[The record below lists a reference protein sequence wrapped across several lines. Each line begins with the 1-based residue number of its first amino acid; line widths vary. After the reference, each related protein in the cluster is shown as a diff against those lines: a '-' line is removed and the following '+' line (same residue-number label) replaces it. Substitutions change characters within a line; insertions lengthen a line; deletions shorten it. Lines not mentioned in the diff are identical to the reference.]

1 MTHSRIKKRIS
12 NVEQGMSNIEGRNSI
27 EFYGFKRQSVA
38 IPPFYIHV
46 EDHDFS
52 VILYSAVHCSAVL
65 RFAVR
70 PRGVSYEVSG
80 VGRKGER
87 SDNQELD
94 PLEKTLGHK
103 VAEHQ
108 LYRKVDKKS
117 ALFKNPSF
125 SVPL

>member
-1 MTHSRIKKRIS
+1 
-12 NVEQGMSNIEGRNSI
+12 MSNIEGRNSI

-38 IPPFYIHV
+38 IPHFYILR
-46 EDHDFS
+46 FT
-52 VILYSAVHCSAVL
+52 VL
-65 RFAVR
+65 RFCGSAVR
-70 PRGVSYEVSG
+70 CSAMRSFIRG
-80 VGRKGER
+80 VGRKGKR

-103 VAEHQ
+103 VAEHRRHRQ
-108 LYRKVDKKS
+108 VDKKS

>member
-1 MTHSRIKKRIS
+1 ML
-12 NVEQGMSNIEGRNSI
+12 
-27 EFYGFKRQSVA
+27 GFGFQ
-38 IPPFYIHV
+38 
-46 EDHDFS
+46 
-52 VILYSAVHCSAVL
+52 
-65 RFAVR
+65 
-70 PRGVSYEVSG
+70 VSG

-94 PLEKTLGHK
+94 LLEKTLEHK

-108 LYRKVDKKS
+108 RHRQVDKKS